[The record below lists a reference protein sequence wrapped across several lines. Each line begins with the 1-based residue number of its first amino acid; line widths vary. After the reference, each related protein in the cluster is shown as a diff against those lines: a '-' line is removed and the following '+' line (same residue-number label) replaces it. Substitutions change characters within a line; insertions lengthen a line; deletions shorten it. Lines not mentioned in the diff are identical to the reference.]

1 MGGLSANS
9 TRSRARR
16 IRRPLDFPCCSPVS
30 FQKEAATRLAL
41 GGIDHGDKVLV
52 IGSRWQYLD
61 ILRGLRELMQDFGPA
76 RSQSSWRNRDLT
88 VFPGDAPM
96 ITPPAEKRP
105 WDGTPTFDPPNS
117 RRRRGRATPS
127 ASARRSP
134 RLYIRRRRSGRTRL

>member
-30 FQKEAATRLAL
+30 FQKEAATRFAL
-41 GGIDHGDKVLV
+41 GGIDHGEKVLV

-61 ILRGLRELMQDFGPA
+61 ILRGLRELIRDFGPA

-96 ITPPAEKRP
+96 MTPPA
-105 WDGTPTFDPPNS
+105 
-117 RRRRGRATPS
+117 
-127 ASARRSP
+127 
-134 RLYIRRRRSGRTRL
+134 